1 MTLNDSHK
9 TVATME
15 LLVACGYAISAMEMA
30 RGLIEVV
37 DDPIDLSLQSG
48 INRLAK
54 SLDKFIGEP
63 IQSPHI
69 AYRSDDP
76 Q

>member
-1 MTLNDSHK
+1 MTLNDSPK

-30 RGLIEVV
+30 KEYVSEAM
-37 DDPIDLSLQSG
+37 DLTLQSS
-48 INRLAK
+48 INKLAE
-54 SLDKFIGEP
+54 SLDKFISEP
-63 IQSPHI
+63 IQLP
-69 AYRSDDP
+69 RVEMVPDDP